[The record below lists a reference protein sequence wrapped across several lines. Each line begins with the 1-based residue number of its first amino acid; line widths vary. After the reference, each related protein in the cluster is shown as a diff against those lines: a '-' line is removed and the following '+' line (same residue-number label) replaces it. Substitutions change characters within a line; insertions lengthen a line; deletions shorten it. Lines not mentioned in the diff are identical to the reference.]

1 MGSLAKSMGKKFS
14 KITSLSVVATMLLGS
29 VPVGP
34 AAAATVPQANANVAA
49 GTSHLISYE
58 GAAYASSNEGGL
70 TPDKAFDNNLTS
82 RWGSSF
88 SADPQW
94 IYVDLGASASIDR
107 VILRWENAYAKSYK
121 LQVSD
126 NEADWKDIYVNT
138 ASRGGVETIDVK
150 GQGRYV
156 RMLALERSGNYGVSL
171 YEFEV
176 YGTGGTNPQPVVL
189 GPDVALN
196 KPVVA
201 SSFEIAEPKKPLCNP
216 ENIVDGDN
224 ESRWSS
230 KGTSDEWIYVDLGSV
245 HTIGRVRLLWENA
258 LAVSMIFKYPMMRPI
273 GKRSIGK

>member
-34 AAAATVPQANANVAA
+34 AAAATVPQANATVAA
-49 GTSHLISYE
+49 GLSHLISYE

-201 SSFEIAEPKKPLCNP
+201 SSFEIAEPKKP
-216 ENIVDGDN
+216 
-224 ESRWSS
+224 
-230 KGTSDEWIYVDLGSV
+230 TSDPAKYR
-245 HTIGRVRLLWENA
+245 GRRQ
-258 LAVSMIFKYPMMRPI
+258 
-273 GKRSIGK
+273 